1 MIEINAKITF
11 DSYEFRRVK
20 PMGSNCVLYTKQN
33 LIGKEVCIIP
43 VDMHTTDRY
52 IESCKDE
59 NGQYHLQMQIK
70 EVIYKK
76 VTEGGNTG
84 RIYMNS
90 KYLGVDCI
98 IVEAP
103 NLNYFD

>member
-43 VDMHTTDRY
+43 VDMHTTDRW
-52 IESCKDE
+52 IESQKREDG
-59 NGQYHLQMQIK
+59 NYHISLKIR
-70 EVIYKK
+70 EVIRKK
-76 VTEGGNTG
+76 VAEGGNTG
-84 RIYMNS
+84 RVYMPVR
-90 KYLGVDCI
+90 YLGVDCI
-98 IVEAP
+98 VADAP
-103 NLNYFD
+103 KLDYFE